1 ISAFAQNQAPLFWV
15 FGVGLLGLLIW
26 LGVMEIQRW
35 MRTTQIGHRPAMV
48 TGPPLHDEEA
58 VEEPPALQTPK
69 RFVGGPPQVSVQLK
83 ASEPLLRRAVI
94 PAAKRVVE
102 TIPAPPSETATV
114 NGRTI
119 EPAYVDFEEPSV
131 GPVIEQVPANGENEV
146 APEPPVFSSPT
157 YIEPAVESVI
167 EPSTGPAI
175 EQAEPELVAVVA
187 EETFPSEPASE
198 WELSKPL
205 ETQANLQ
212 TEVCEP
218 TTDEAAAPSEVEEQ
232 ISTQEWSP
240 EPEPEP
246 VEQGQPVPYQTVVT
260 AEEPAEIAAHEEPE
274 ITTVAEIAG
283 VGRAIAGIGA
293 LPEAPEIPTAS
304 NEEHFVSQPTTIE
317 TMPETLQTPTA
328 PVIRTSGV
336 PTQPAH
342 AAPAPQAAAGG
353 TAVQITLSCEIAS
366 MQLTPTFKMGA
377 LQLRPISKVVTMR
390 LTSSPQ
396 QQAPINLQ
404 ANFEISKIQA
414 APGSLGQL
422 RLNPSQQQG
431 PAMLATPSLNISSL
445 QLVSGFESAPLQL
458 TPSHQ
463 TQASVHLTAA
473 FQITSVEFSPTFEI
487 AGIILNSSS
496 KTVAV
501 QLPGAGASS
510 VENAPMFEITNV
522 QMASNGEIAML
533 QLNPVAKRG

>member
-1 ISAFAQNQAPLFWV
+1 
-15 FGVGLLGLLIW
+15 
-26 LGVMEIQRW
+26 M
-35 MRTTQIGHRPAMV
+35 
-48 TGPPLHDEEA
+48 
-58 VEEPPALQTPK
+58 
-69 RFVGGPPQVSVQLK
+69 
-83 ASEPLLRRAVI
+83 
-94 PAAKRVVE
+94 
-102 TIPAPPSETATV
+102 
-114 NGRTI
+114 
-119 EPAYVDFEEPSV
+119 
-131 GPVIEQVPANGENEV
+131 
-146 APEPPVFSSPT
+146 
-157 YIEPAVESVI
+157 
-167 EPSTGPAI
+167 
-175 EQAEPELVAVVA
+175 
-187 EETFPSEPASE
+187 
-198 WELSKPL
+198 
-205 ETQANLQ
+205 
-212 TEVCEP
+212 
-218 TTDEAAAPSEVEEQ
+218 
-232 ISTQEWSP
+232 
-240 EPEPEP
+240 
-246 VEQGQPVPYQTVVT
+246 
-260 AEEPAEIAAHEEPE
+260 
-274 ITTVAEIAG
+274 
-283 VGRAIAGIGA
+283 
-293 LPEAPEIPTAS
+293 
-304 NEEHFVSQPTTIE
+304 
-317 TMPETLQTPTA
+317 
-328 PVIRTSGV
+328 
-336 PTQPAH
+336 
-342 AAPAPQAAAGG
+342 
-353 TAVQITLSCEIAS
+353 TLSCEIAS

-431 PAMLATPSLNISSL
+431 PAMLATPSFNISSL

-533 QLNPVAKRG
+533 QLNPVAKRA